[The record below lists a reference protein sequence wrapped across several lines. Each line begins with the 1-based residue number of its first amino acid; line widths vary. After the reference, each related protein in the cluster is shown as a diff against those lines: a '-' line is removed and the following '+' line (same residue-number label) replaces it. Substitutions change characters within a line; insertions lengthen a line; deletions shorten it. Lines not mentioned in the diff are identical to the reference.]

1 MQAEVTERA
10 RKRRR
15 KLENGRVVSSGADVS
30 EEQQCTSAGT
40 SGDPNVGEEEGQD
53 ELEARFADAS
63 EGEKAQIL
71 IEQLRRLPSVAG
83 RKEEFLERLQRL
95 VKVEAS

>member
-15 KLENGRVVSSGADVS
+15 KLENGHVVSSGADVS
-30 EEQQCTSAGT
+30 EEQQYTSAGP
-40 SGDPNVGEEEGQD
+40 SGDPNVDEGQD
-53 ELEARFADAS
+53 DLEARFADAS
-63 EGEKAQIL
+63 EGEKAHIL
-71 IEQLRRLPSVAG
+71 IEQLRRLPSVVG
-83 RKEEFLERLQRL
+83 RKEEFLERLQWL